1 MHFEQCEEHSQ
12 MPLLHSPGAFL
23 LFSTKAEIFGSV
35 LTEAMFKFLKTD
47 KGYAMNAKFLK
58 TAQL

>member
-12 MPLLHSPGAFL
+12 MPLLHCPGTFL
-23 LFSTKAEIFGSV
+23 LLSTKAEIFGSV
-35 LTEAMFKFLKTD
+35 LTEVMFKFLLKN
-47 KGYAMNAKFLK
+47 KQYATNAKFLK